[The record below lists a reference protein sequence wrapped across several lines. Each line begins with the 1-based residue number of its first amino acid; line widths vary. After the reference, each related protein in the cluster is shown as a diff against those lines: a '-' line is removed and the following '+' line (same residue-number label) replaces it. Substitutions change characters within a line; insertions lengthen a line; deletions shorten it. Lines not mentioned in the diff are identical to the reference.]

1 MPELSPDTVLT
12 RNERLS
18 WRVLEDEA
26 VILFPDAGTLH
37 RLNGTGT
44 RAWEL
49 IDGRRSIGEISQ
61 ALTDEFEV
69 ASDTALA
76 EVQTLAADLVAADLA
91 QVAP

>member
-1 MPELSPDTVLT
+1 MLSPDTVLT

-18 WRVLEDEA
+18 WRILEDEA

-49 IDGRRSIGEISQ
+49 MDGSRSLGDI
-61 ALTDEFEV
+61 AKLLTDEFEV
-69 ASDTALA
+69 APDTALA
-76 EVQTLAADLVAADLA
+76 ELQQLGADLVAADLA
-91 QVAP
+91 QAAT

>member
-18 WRVLEDEA
+18 WRILEDEA

-91 QVAP
+91 KVGP

>member
-1 MPELSPDTVLT
+1 MLSPDAVLT

-18 WRVLEDEA
+18 WRILEDEA

-49 IDGRRSIGEISQ
+49 MDGGRSIGDI
-61 ALTDEFEV
+61 AKLLTDEFEV
-69 ASDTALA
+69 APDTALA
-76 EVQTLAADLVAADLA
+76 ELQTLAGDLVAADLA
-91 QVAP
+91 RLAT